1 MGFGPQSISRRDGA
15 ADLDLIDCNSLQ
27 FVPIK
32 KFLLRV
38 SYGPPDE
45 VVVTASEGGYGVAG

>member
-1 MGFGPQSISRRDGA
+1 MGFGPQSISRRDG

-38 SYGPPDE
+38 SYGPPDV
-45 VVVTASEGGYGVAG
+45 VVVTASEGGYGAAG